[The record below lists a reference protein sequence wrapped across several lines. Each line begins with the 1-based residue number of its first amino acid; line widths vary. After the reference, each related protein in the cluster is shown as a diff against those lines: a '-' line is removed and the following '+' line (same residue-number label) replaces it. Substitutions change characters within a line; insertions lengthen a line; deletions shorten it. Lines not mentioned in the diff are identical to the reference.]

1 MAIQRPKGTADL
13 LPGNSKKWQYVEE
26 MARMIM
32 RDYQFHEMRTPIFE
46 SYDLFSRGVGET
58 SDIVSKEMYD
68 FMADNLAPDEKEI
81 LKGMMTRRNDA
92 IETAHSRESFLFYKN
107 GFLDGMGFLLNAV
120 RYM

>member
-1 MAIQRPKGTADL
+1 
-13 LPGNSKKWQYVEE
+13 
-26 MARMIM
+26 
-32 RDYQFHEMRTPIFE
+32 
-46 SYDLFSRGVGET
+46 
-58 SDIVSKEMYD
+58 
-68 FMADNLAPDEKEI
+68 MADNLAPDEKEI

>member
-1 MAIQRPKGTADL
+1 MKQA
-13 LPGNSKKWQYVEE
+13 
-26 MARMIM
+26 
-32 RDYQFHEMRTPIFE
+32 
-46 SYDLFSRGVGET
+46 
-58 SDIVSKEMYD
+58 
-68 FMADNLAPDEKEI
+68 I

>member
-1 MAIQRPKGTADL
+1 M
-13 LPGNSKKWQYVEE
+13 
-26 MARMIM
+26 
-32 RDYQFHEMRTPIFE
+32 
-46 SYDLFSRGVGET
+46 
-58 SDIVSKEMYD
+58 SKELLEIKD
-68 FMADNLAPDEKEI
+68 LHVNAGEKEI

>member
-1 MAIQRPKGTADL
+1 MDKKKCDYFIQKIFEMQEKSDSL
-13 LPGNSKKWQYVEE
+13 NMEDEE
-26 MARMIM
+26 MVLNQNKVA
-32 RDYQFHEMRTPIFE
+32 
-46 SYDLFSRGVGET
+46 
-58 SDIVSKEMYD
+58 SKS
-68 FMADNLAPDEKEI
+68 KEI

>member
-1 MAIQRPKGTADL
+1 MEKILELNGIRKNFG
-13 LPGNSKKWQYVEE
+13 K
-26 MARMIM
+26 
-32 RDYQFHEMRTPIFE
+32 
-46 SYDLFSRGVGET
+46 
-58 SDIVSKEMYD
+58 
-68 FMADNLAPDEKEI
+68 KEI

>member
-1 MAIQRPKGTADL
+1 MDKKKCDYFIQK
-13 LPGNSKKWQYVEE
+13 
-26 MARMIM
+26 
-32 RDYQFHEMRTPIFE
+32 IFE
-46 SYDLFSRGVGET
+46 MQEK
-58 SDIVSKEMYD
+58 SDSLNMEDEEIVLNQNKVASKSKEMYD